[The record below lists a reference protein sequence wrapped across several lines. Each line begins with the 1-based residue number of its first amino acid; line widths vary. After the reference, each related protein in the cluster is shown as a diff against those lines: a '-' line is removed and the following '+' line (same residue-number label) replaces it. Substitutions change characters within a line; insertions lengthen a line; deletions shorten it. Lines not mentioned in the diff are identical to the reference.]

1 MVAHSDA
8 QKAVTQEGGAQS
20 DSLLKLAEAHKA
32 GNRGSEP
39 LTTGNHQNPVSS
51 VLSQDFPRNYMAEVD
66 QRLARISRENPTVT
80 GTEFPEAATRP
91 ESYNGAND
99 PHWSA
104 NGMVLDAL
112 SAAHVRGEITA
123 DRMVATMKRL
133 VSSKPA

>member
-1 MVAHSDA
+1 MAD
-8 QKAVTQEGGAQS
+8 
-20 DSLLKLAEAHKA
+20 AHKA
-32 GNRGSEP
+32 GNRGPEP

-80 GTEFPEAATRP
+80 GIEFPEVATRP
-91 ESYNGAND
+91 GHTTAPND

-112 SAAHVRGEITA
+112 SAAHVREEITA
-123 DRMVATMKRL
+123 DGMAATMKRL